1 LEYGKINK
9 SYFLDEF
16 KTIQEFQQTKKDFI
30 TKKIDKK
37 IKATRENFDNL
48 INYCD
53 STKQDCS
60 RKNIAKMF

>member
-30 TKKIDKK
+30 TKKINKK

-60 RKNIAKMF
+60 IKNIAKMF